1 MLSLMRN
8 RTHGVVLQRAGMHT
22 VVLFFFFTKGYILF
36 CFLFLKKGTVM
47 KTITHFT
54 KPALSANITSIK
66 LIVGAKNLNSSCI
79 LTTDDLVR
87 KHGSS

>member
-1 MLSLMRN
+1 
-8 RTHGVVLQRAGMHT
+8 
-22 VVLFFFFTKGYILF
+22 
-36 CFLFLKKGTVM
+36 M

-66 LIVGAKNLNSSCI
+66 LIVGAKQLNSSCI